1 MLDVCL
7 CGCGGTMPL
16 KNRHLTAAIFRLDGH
31 SMLIDCGEGTQIALK
46 KAGFTFKPID
56 VICITHFHADHISG
70 LPGLLLTM
78 GNEGREEKLTVVGP
92 AGIGR
97 VVNSLRVIVPELP
110 FEIEFSELHGPA
122 ETLKAGVFNIGAY
135 RLNHR
140 IACYGYRL
148 DVKRTGKFDV
158 DKAESLGLP
167 KPLWG
172 KLQKGETVEFEDKKF
187 FPSDV
192 LGDERRGISVGYVTD
207 TKACRGA
214 ALCAENTDI
223 FICEGMFGDTE
234 KRERA
239 DKTGHMLMQDAAE
252 IALSAGASE
261 LWLTHFSASLQNP
274 EEYNDEINGIF
285 PNTQM
290 GFDGKCR
297 TIKFSD

>member
-1 MLDVCL
+1 
-7 CGCGGTMPL
+7 MPL

-78 GNEGREEKLTVVGP
+78 GNEGREEKLTIIGP
-92 AGIGR
+92 AGIER

-110 FEIEFSELHGPA
+110 FEIEFRELHEGEEA
-122 ETLKAGVFNIGAY
+122 LKASVFNITAFKL
-135 RLNHR
+135 RHR
-140 IACYGYRL
+140 IPCYGYRL

-158 DKAESLGLP
+158 AKAESLGLP
-167 KPLWG
+167 KTLWG
-172 KLQKGETVEFEDKKF
+172 KLQKGNPVELEGKTY
-187 FPSDV
+187 FPGDV
-192 LGDERRGISVGYVTD
+192 LGEDRRGISVGYVTD

-214 ALCAENTDI
+214 ALCAENTDL

-252 IALSAGASE
+252 IAKSANTAE
-261 LWLTHFSASLQNP
+261 LWLTHFSASLQTP

-285 PNTQM
+285 PNTKM
-290 GFDGKCR
+290 GFDGKTK